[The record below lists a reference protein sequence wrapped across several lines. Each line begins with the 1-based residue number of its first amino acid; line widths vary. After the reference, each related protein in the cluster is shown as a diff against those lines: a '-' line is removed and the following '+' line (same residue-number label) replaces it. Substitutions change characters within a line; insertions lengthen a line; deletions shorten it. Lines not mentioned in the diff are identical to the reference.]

1 MYYEIE
7 VIIIFILG
15 LLGLIVGS
23 FSNVCIYRI
32 PKNESIIFPA
42 SHCSKCRKT
51 IKPIDNIPLLSYIL
65 LKGRCRH
72 CKSKISIQYPIVE
85 LLTGLIYLIIY
96 LIYGLTIQTL
106 IYIILSSALIIIA
119 FIDLNEQIIP
129 DVISLPGI
137 VIGFILSFF
146 VTYISF
152 VDSILGILGIAVG
165 GGIILII
172 GLGGS
177 VIFKK
182 EAMGGGDIKLAAM
195 IGAFLGYR
203 YIIIS
208 LFLGFF
214 LGALTGIILIMAKIK
229 SREDVVPFGPF
240 IVLGSFITLLW
251 GEQIISWYL
260 GF

>member
-1 MYYEIE
+1 MYYGIND
-7 VIIIFILG
+7 VLIFI
-15 LLGLIVGS
+15 LGLIVGS

-32 PKNESIIFPA
+32 PRNESIIYPA
-42 SHCSKCRKT
+42 SHCPKCRSNISPK
-51 IKPIDNIPLLSYIL
+51 DNIPLLSYIL
-65 LKGRCRH
+65 LKGRCRN

-96 LIYGLTIQTL
+96 LTYVLSVQTL
-106 IYIILSSALIIIA
+106 IYIILSSALVIIA

-137 VIGFILSFF
+137 VIGFIISFF
-146 VTYISF
+146 VPYISF
-152 VDSILGILGIAVG
+152 INSALGVLVG

-172 GLGGS
+172 GLAGS

-182 EAMGGGDIKLAAM
+182 EAMGGGDVKLAAM
-195 IGAFLGYR
+195 IGAFLGWR

-214 LGALTGIILIMAKIK
+214 LGALVGIFLILLKIK
-229 SREDVVPFGPF
+229 NREDVVPFGPF

-251 GEQIISWYL
+251 GEQIISWYI

>member
-7 VIIIFILG
+7 IISIVVLS

-23 FSNVCIYRI
+23 FSNVCIHRI
-32 PKNESIIFPA
+32 PRNESIVYPT
-42 SHCSKCRKT
+42 SHCPKCRNT

-65 LKGRCRH
+65 LKGRCRN
-72 CKSKISIQYPIVE
+72 CKSRISIQYPLVE
-85 LLTGLIYLIIY
+85 FLTGVIYTIIY
-96 LIYGLTIQTL
+96 LVYGLSIQTL
-106 IYIILSSALIIIA
+106 IYVILSSALIIIT
-119 FIDLNEQIIP
+119 FIDLQKQIIP

-146 VTYISF
+146 VPYISF
-152 VDSILGILGIAVG
+152 INSALGVVVG

-172 GLGGS
+172 SLGGS
-177 VIFKK
+177 AIYKK
-182 EAMGGGDIKLAAM
+182 EAMGGGDVKLAAM
-195 IGAFLGYR
+195 IGAFLGWR

-214 LGALTGIILIMAKIK
+214 LGALIGIILIMSKIK
-229 SREDVVPFGPF
+229 KREDTIPFGPF
-240 IVLGSFITLLW
+240 IVLGSLITLLW
-251 GEQIISWYL
+251 GKQIISWYL

>member
-1 MYYEIE
+1 MYYGIN
-7 VIIIFILG
+7 VVLLFI
-15 LLGLIVGS
+15 LGLIVGS

-32 PKNESIIFPA
+32 PRNESIIYPA
-42 SHCSKCRKT
+42 SHCPKCRSN
-51 IKPIDNIPLLSYIL
+51 ISPQDNIPLLSYIL
-65 LKGRCRH
+65 LKGRCRN

-96 LIYGLTIQTL
+96 LTYGLSIQSL
-106 IYIILSSALIIIA
+106 IYIILSAALIIIA
-119 FIDLNEQIIP
+119 LIDLNERIVP

-137 VIGFILSFF
+137 LIGFILSFF
-146 VTYISF
+146 VPYISF
-152 VDSILGILGIAVG
+152 INSALGIFVG

-172 GLGGS
+172 GIVGS

-182 EAMGGGDIKLAAM
+182 EAMGGGDVKLAAM
-195 IGAFLGYR
+195 IGAFLGWR

-214 LGALTGIILIMAKIK
+214 LGALAGIILILSKIK
-229 SREDVVPFGPF
+229 SRKDVVPFGPF

-251 GEQIISWYL
+251 GEQIISWYI

>member
-1 MYYEIE
+1 MYYGIE
-7 VIIIFILG
+7 TIFIFI
-15 LLGLIVGS
+15 LGLIVGS

-42 SHCSKCRKT
+42 SHCPKCNSNISPK
-51 IKPIDNIPLLSYIL
+51 DNIPLLSYIL
-65 LKGRCRH
+65 LKGRCRN

-96 LIYGLTIQTL
+96 LIYGLSVQTL

-119 FIDLNEQIIP
+119 FIDLNEQIVP

-137 VIGFILSFF
+137 VIGFIISFF

-152 VDSILGILGIAVG
+152 INSALGILVG

-172 GLGGS
+172 GVAGS

-182 EAMGGGDIKLAAM
+182 EAMGGGDVKLAAM
-195 IGAFLGYR
+195 IGAFLGWK

-214 LGALTGIILIMAKIK
+214 IGALAGIILILSKIK
-229 SREDVVPFGPF
+229 NREDVVPFGPF
-240 IVLGSFITLLW
+240 IVLGSFVTLLW
-251 GEQIISWYL
+251 GEKIISWYI

>member
-1 MYYEIE
+1 MYYGINA
-7 VIIIFILG
+7 VLIFI
-15 LLGLIVGS
+15 LGLIVGS

-42 SHCSKCRKT
+42 SHCPKCNSP
-51 IKPIDNIPLLSYIL
+51 IKPVDNIPLISYIL
-65 LKGRCRH
+65 LKGRCRN

-85 LLTGLIYLIIY
+85 LLTGLIYLIIS
-96 LIYGLTIQTL
+96 LIYGLSVQTL

-119 FIDLNEQIIP
+119 FIDLNEEIVP

-137 VIGFILSFF
+137 VIGFIISFF

-152 VDSILGILGIAVG
+152 INSALGILAG

-172 GLGGS
+172 GLAGS

-182 EAMGGGDIKLAAM
+182 EAMGGGDVKLAAM
-195 IGAFLGYR
+195 IGAFLGWK
-203 YIIIS
+203 YIIVS

-214 LGALTGIILIMAKIK
+214 LGAVTGIILILSKIK
-229 SREDVVPFGPF
+229 SREDLVPFGPF
-240 IVLGSFITLLW
+240 IVLGSFVTILW
-251 GEQIISWYL
+251 GEKIISWYL

>member
-1 MYYEIE
+1 MYYGIN
-7 VIIIFILG
+7 VVLIFI
-15 LLGLIVGS
+15 LGLIVGS

-32 PKNESIIFPA
+32 PRNKSIIYPA
-42 SHCSKCRKT
+42 SHCPKCRSNISPK
-51 IKPIDNIPLLSYIL
+51 DNVPLLSFIL
-65 LKGRCRH
+65 LKGRCRN

-85 LLTGLIYLIIY
+85 LLTGLTFLAIY
-96 LIYGLTIQTL
+96 LIYGLSIQSL
-106 IYIILSSALIIIA
+106 IYIILSSALVIIA
-119 FIDLNEQIIP
+119 LIDLNEQIVP

-137 VIGFILSFF
+137 VIGFIISFF
-146 VTYISF
+146 VPYISF
-152 VDSILGILGIAVG
+152 INSALGVVVG

-182 EAMGGGDIKLAAM
+182 EAMGGGDVKLAAM
-195 IGAFLGYR
+195 IGAFLGWR

-214 LGALTGIILIMAKIK
+214 LGALAGIILILSKIK
-229 SREDVVPFGPF
+229 SRDDVVPFGPF

-251 GEQIISWYL
+251 GEQIITWYI

>member
-1 MYYEIE
+1 MYYGIEI
-7 VIIIFILG
+7 ILIFI
-15 LLGLIVGS
+15 LGLIVGS

-32 PKNESIIFPA
+32 PKNESIIYPA
-42 SHCSKCRKT
+42 SHCPKCRSNISPK
-51 IKPIDNIPLLSYIL
+51 DNIPLLSYIL
-65 LKGRCRH
+65 LKGRCRN

-96 LIYGLTIQTL
+96 QTYGLSVQTL

-119 FIDLNEQIIP
+119 FIDLNEQIVP

-137 VIGFILSFF
+137 VIGFIISFF
-146 VTYISF
+146 VPYISF
-152 VDSILGILGIAVG
+152 INSALGVLVG

-172 GLGGS
+172 GMAGS

-182 EAMGGGDIKLAAM
+182 EAMGGGDVKLAAM
-195 IGAFLGYR
+195 IGAFLGWR

-214 LGALTGIILIMAKIK
+214 LGALAGIFLIMSKIK
-229 SREDVVPFGPF
+229 SREDTVPFGPF

-251 GEQIISWYL
+251 GEKIISWYI

>member
-1 MYYEIE
+1 MYYGIEI
-7 VIIIFILG
+7 ILIFI
-15 LLGLIVGS
+15 LGLIVGS

-32 PKNESIIFPA
+32 PRNESIIYPA
-42 SHCSKCRKT
+42 SHCPKCRSK
-51 IKPIDNIPLLSYIL
+51 IKPVDNIPLLSFIL
-65 LKGRCRH
+65 LKGRCRN

-96 LIYGLTIQTL
+96 LIYGLSIQSL

-119 FIDLNEQIIP
+119 FIDLNEQIVP

-137 VIGFILSFF
+137 VIGFIISFF
-146 VTYISF
+146 VPYISF
-152 VDSILGILGIAVG
+152 INSALGVVVG

-172 GLGGS
+172 GLAGS

-182 EAMGGGDIKLAAM
+182 EAMGGGDVKLAAM
-195 IGAFLGYR
+195 IGAFLGWR

-214 LGALTGIILIMAKIK
+214 LGALAGIFLIISKIK
-229 SREDVVPFGPF
+229 SREDTVPFGPF

-251 GEQIISWYL
+251 GEKIISWYI

>member
-1 MYYEIE
+1 MYYGIEI
-7 VIIIFILG
+7 ILIFI
-15 LLGLIVGS
+15 LGLIVGS

-32 PKNESIIFPA
+32 PRNESIIYPA
-42 SHCSKCRKT
+42 SHCPKCRSN
-51 IKPIDNIPLLSYIL
+51 IKPVDNIPLLSYIL
-65 LKGRCRH
+65 LKGRCRS

-96 LIYGLTIQTL
+96 LIYALSIQSL
-106 IYIILSSALIIIA
+106 IYIILSSVLIIIA

-137 VIGFILSFF
+137 VTGFIISFF
-146 VTYISF
+146 VPYISF
-152 VDSILGILGIAVG
+152 INSALGVVVG

-172 GLGGS
+172 GMGGS

-182 EAMGGGDIKLAAM
+182 EAMGGGDVKLAAM
-195 IGAFLGYR
+195 IGAFLGWR
-203 YIIIS
+203 YVIIS

-214 LGALTGIILIMAKIK
+214 LGALAGIFLILAKIK

-251 GEQIISWYL
+251 GDKIISWYI

>member
-7 VIIIFILG
+7 IILIFVLG

-32 PKNESIIFPA
+32 PRNESIIYPA
-42 SHCSKCRKT
+42 SHCPKCRTT

-65 LKGRCRH
+65 LKGRCRN
-72 CKSKISIQYPIVE
+72 CGSKISIQYPVVE
-85 LLTGLIYLIIY
+85 FLTGLIYLIIY
-96 LIYGLTIQTL
+96 LIYGLSVQSL
-106 IYIILSSALIIIA
+106 VYIILSSALIIIA
-119 FIDLNEQIIP
+119 FIDLQEQIIP

-137 VIGFILSFF
+137 VVGLILSFI
-146 VTYISF
+146 VPYISF
-152 VDSILGILGIAVG
+152 INSALGALVG

-172 GLGGS
+172 AWVGS
-177 VIFKK
+177 IIFKK
-182 EAMGGGDIKLAAM
+182 EAMGGGDVKLAAM
-195 IGAFLGYR
+195 IGAFLGWR

-214 LGALTGIILIMAKIK
+214 LGALTGIILIITKIK
-229 SREDVVPFGPF
+229 KREDAIPFGPF
-240 IVLGSFITLLW
+240 IALGSIITLLW
-251 GEQIISWYL
+251 GEKILLWYL

>member
-1 MYYEIE
+1 MYYGIN
-7 VIIIFILG
+7 VVLIFI
-15 LLGLIVGS
+15 LGLIVGS

-42 SHCSKCRKT
+42 SHCPKCHSP
-51 IKPIDNIPLLSYIL
+51 IKPVDNIPLLSYIL
-65 LKGRCRH
+65 LKGRCRN

-85 LLTGLIYLIIY
+85 FLTGLIYLIFY
-96 LIYGLTIQTL
+96 LIYGLSIQTL

-119 FIDLNEQIIP
+119 FIDLNEEIVP
-129 DVISLPGI
+129 DVVSLPGI
-137 VIGFILSFF
+137 VIGFIVSFF
-146 VTYISF
+146 VPYISF
-152 VDSILGILGIAVG
+152 INSGLGVIVG

-172 GLGGS
+172 GMAGS

-182 EAMGGGDIKLAAM
+182 EAMGGGDVKLAAM
-195 IGAFLGYR
+195 IGAFLGWR
-203 YIIIS
+203 FIIIS

-214 LGALTGIILIMAKIK
+214 LGALAGIILILSKIK
-229 SREDVVPFGPF
+229 SREDAVPFGPF

-251 GEQIISWYL
+251 GEQIISWYI

>member
-1 MYYEIE
+1 MYYGIN
-7 VIIIFILG
+7 VVLIFI
-15 LLGLIVGS
+15 LGLIVGS

-32 PKNESIIFPA
+32 PRNESIIYPA
-42 SHCSKCRKT
+42 SHCPKCRSK
-51 IKPIDNIPLLSYIL
+51 IKPVDNIPLLSYLL
-65 LKGRCRH
+65 LKGRCRN
-72 CKSKISIQYPIVE
+72 CKSKISIQYPVVE

-96 LIYGLTIQTL
+96 LIYGLSIQSL

-119 FIDLNEQIIP
+119 FIDLNEQIVP

-137 VIGFILSFF
+137 VVGFILSFF
-146 VTYISF
+146 VPYISF
-152 VDSILGILGIAVG
+152 INSALGVAAG

-182 EAMGGGDIKLAAM
+182 EAMGGGDVKLAAM
-195 IGAFLGYR
+195 VGAFLGWR

-214 LGALTGIILIMAKIK
+214 LGALAGIFLILSKIK
-229 SREDVVPFGPF
+229 SREDAMPFGPF
-240 IVLGSFITLLW
+240 IVLGSMITLLW
-251 GEQIISWYL
+251 GEKIISWYL